1 MRGGTYVVGDL
12 VYSDKDNYIHTTPGV
27 LGTGTTVAGEKY
39 TLEHIHK
46 MASGV
51 KYLKLKLN
59 DAVIGYVKA
68 SSWKKFD
75 APESEPEEGV
85 DIDAID
91 LGL

>member
-12 VYSDKDNYIHTTPGV
+12 VYSDKANNIHTAAGGR
-27 LGTGTTVAGEKY
+27 GTGTTVAGEKY
-39 TLEHIHK
+39 TLEQIHK
-46 MASGV
+46 QVNGV

-75 APESEPEEGV
+75 APESDPEEGLNID
-85 DIDAID
+85 DIKLD
-91 LGL
+91 L

>member
-12 VYSDKDNYIHTTPGV
+12 VYSDTANNIHTAAGG
-27 LGTGTTVAGEKY
+27 LGTGTTVADEKY
-39 TLEHIHK
+39 TLENIHTK
-46 MASGV
+46 ANGV